1 MQIKIFHL
9 VLLLNVFLTFSQKQF
24 KVKIND
30 SDFLLLQEK
39 TRNNFNSHID
49 SSFYYAEKIITSDNK
64 IHQAFG
70 YGAKSYLYAIQ
81 NKLKLASKEYNIAI
95 SLISK
100 LPESRLKIQ
109 NTSYIYNY
117 GGVIDYFNKNYSE
130 ALDKFILAKSLSLKI
145 NDIVQ
150 LIKIS
155 GNIANIKSD
164 IGNYAEAIN
173 TYKESDKLVEINK
186 LFYSQN
192 EYLEN
197 KSTINE
203 NICIAY
209 EKYFVKNRS
218 NLILLDSAFYHYN
231 KAFIY
236 CGENL
241 NKRQNILNSLGN
253 IYYYKGNLEE
263 AHKRYLSCYKLA
275 SQSKNTKLI
284 YSSSFNLGMI
294 LFEKKKYN
302 QSLIYF
308 KRIDSIYSISPSLGF
323 SEYLDSN
330 YRQAKIYEIFKE
342 PVKAYKHSKIYTDNF
357 ESNNSI
363 HNQDILLANF
373 KLNKI
378 KEREDMLKMQ
388 KEHYL
393 SVIIDKL
400 IYCLLIVLSFGMFF
414 LFFKRRRDKKGLE
427 KKINTII
434 SQYKE
439 ISQSDTHLIEIET
452 KKNQSVAISSESE
465 KEILNKLKELEKKE
479 EYLRIDF
486 NQQYV
491 AKKIKS
497 NTTYLS
503 FVVNK
508 HFGKSFSNYYNEMRI
523 NYAIN
528 QIINNSRFREY
539 TTQAIAESVGFKNAD
554 SFSTSF
560 KKKTGV
566 TPFQFIN
573 EVKKIS

>member
-186 LFYSQN
+186 LIYSQN

-197 KSTINE
+197 KSRINE
-203 NICIAY
+203 NIGIAY
-209 EKYFVKNRS
+209 ENYFVKNRS